1 MICMRFE
8 SSTFLTQL
16 PQRENPLV
24 IYHLVF
30 THPTELSICYIVWIH
45 KEIVSKADVYE
56 VKLWK
61 RKTGYNVIKHLII
74 VDVLQREIISFFCT
88 LFFNDDEY
96 IT

>member
-30 THPTELSICYIVWIH
+30 THPTELSICYIICIH
-45 KEIVSKADVYE
+45 KEAQSKADVYE

-61 RKTGYNVIKHLII
+61 RKAGYNVIKHLII
-74 VDVLQREIISFFCT
+74 ADVLQGEMISFF
-88 LFFNDDEY
+88 LHIFLQ
-96 IT
+96 